1 MIKNKFIY
9 TILVMSICLG
19 LNAQTDNNKTATLL
33 GHEKSFLDLVTK
45 DTVNDMS
52 VNLKL
57 NVFTFG
63 IPSKIFN
70 DIAFIKRKNRITL
83 QPMGTGRV
91 YELSKGKKGE
101 YILNRKDSTV
111 HSGVNF
117 NAFTFHMHDT
127 LFQLGGNGFWNI
139 RGILTYFSKKT
150 RQWELLMSNVRLPI
164 YKPEEI
170 VLLFKADDQA
180 GKIYTSN
187 AMKFENFPTSL
198 ASTVI
203 DSCYEYNF
211 ISNEW
216 HTLGALN
223 PKLRKKLSSAVDL
236 NFSNEK
242 YNIFTRELDFYWVN
256 FSVNKYGK
264 LMDNISNEIKQ
275 EWINYYPA
283 SELTTNF
290 QFSMGDSL
298 YLIKVINNSLE
309 YRAVRLTEA
318 DFDLK
323 NTDNIYINEKY
334 SIGKI
339 LTVTKDYGVFAL
351 LIIFIGISII
361 LTTKKVR
368 NKNPAPIEVMTIL
381 YNNFYNSLS
390 IIEKELILV
399 LFEYQQKGA
408 ELNTKIINKIIGVQQ
423 KDTLTQNK
431 SRSDHFIKINQKF
444 SLATQHKTPLIM
456 KNRDQQDKRQFNYT
470 LNLEY
475 IVAIGKL
482 LQAK

>member
-1 MIKNKFIY
+1 
-9 TILVMSICLG
+9 MSICLG
-19 LNAQTDNNKTATLL
+19 LNAQTDNSKTATLL

-45 DTVNDMS
+45 DTVHDMS
-52 VNLKL
+52 VHLEL

-91 YELSKGKKGE
+91 YELSKDKKGD
-101 YILNRKDSTV
+101 YLLNRIDSTV

-139 RGILTYFSKKT
+139 RGILTYFSKRT
-150 RQWELLMSNVRLPI
+150 RQWELLTSNIRLPI

-170 VLLFKADDQA
+170 VLLFKADEQA
-180 GKIYTSN
+180 GKIYISN
-187 AMKFENFPTSL
+187 SMKFENFPTSL
-198 ASTVI
+198 ASTVV

-211 ISNEW
+211 ISNYW

-223 PKLRKKLSSAVDL
+223 PILRKKLINGIDL

-264 LMDNISNEIKQ
+264 LMDNKSDEIKQ
-275 EWINYYPA
+275 EWINFYPA

-298 YLIKVINNSLE
+298 YLIKVNNNSLE
-309 YRAVRLTEA
+309 YRSIALTEA
-318 DFDLK
+318 DFYLK
-323 NTDNIYINEKY
+323 NADYIFIKEKY
-334 SIGKI
+334 STGVI
-339 LTVTKDYGVFAL
+339 LSAAKDYGVFV
-351 LIIFIGISII
+351 LIILFIGILII
-361 LTTKKVR
+361 LITKKIR
-368 NKNPAPIEVMTIL
+368 NKNTAPVEVMTIL

-399 LFEYQQKGA
+399 LLEYQQKGA

-444 SLATQHKTPLIM
+444 SIATQHKTPLIM

-475 IVAIGKL
+475 IVAIEKL